1 MGRKGL
7 TRIEGA
13 QKRQDI
19 LVYDM
24 EWYPGRAIP
33 GEGPKKLRNNLRLIG
48 LYDGERYQTFTDMDA
63 FFDELF
69 TQKNSGRWI
78 YAHYGGMAD
87 MQFVLRHIVEKGGAY
102 KVSASFSGSS
112 AIIVKVVR
120 NQNEWTFIDSFW
132 LLRDKL
138 ARLGEAVGRKKLSD
152 AYECSD
158 FPACGHTD
166 PLDETYRHRGDGS
179 CSHFSKHAFEEL
191 HDAMVCQYCGEHRPK
206 SLCTFYAP
214 MSHLITYN
222 EQDCVIL
229 YEAIKQFEE
238 ALLDLGGEL
247 QMTIASCAMR
257 LFRRKYL
264 TQDIHNKG
272 AGLGAIND
280 IARQAYTSSRVE
292 VFQKACPSDAHH
304 ARIQS
309 RGIHQCGYR
318 CFDQWKSMRFPY
330 AEFFPFLDKRTYE
343 GFDGAPLCP
352 KCVQYAMQARAH
364 YFDLNSSFPYAMT
377 FPAPGNLKKRRQGQL
392 PKKSDAIYLADVEV
406 TVPEMYL
413 PPLPFRHE
421 NRVFFPFGSWRAWMS
436 SVDVE
441 LLLEKGGTIRKVHE
455 SIEFHPQTYLR
466 DYAIDIYERR
476 KNATSKYEKLILK
489 YLLNSLYG
497 KFGERPEKT
506 SMLLY
511 PDSTDCPHEPKHRC
525 NNFPF
530 CEHYARG
537 EECNLCMQL
546 LWPGCFLVSH
556 EGEVQHEWVP
566 IGVHITAI
574 ARKNLYN
581 YLWDAQDDVYYCDTD
596 SIITTS
602 ELPSDPK
609 TLGAL
614 KLEEDIWEGEF
625 VAPKVYSAKVADSS
639 EKERIGEDIVKAKGF
654 SRMNYQKFVEIKEG
668 ERIKIARMTRLRELY
683 RKGETE
689 PEEAVIEKRLVQKLL
704 PKRCELPSGQTR
716 PWAVHEIESDH
727 VDASISIAVGQRP
740 EVATRRTRRG
750 RMAR

>member
-1 MGRKGL
+1 MSRKGL
-7 TRIEGA
+7 TRIESA

-19 LVYDM
+19 LVYDL

-48 LYDGERYQTFTDMDA
+48 LYDGERYRSFTDMDA

-69 TQKNSGRWI
+69 THKNDGKWI

-87 MQFVLRHIVEKGGAY
+87 MQFVLRHIVEKGGDY

-112 AIIVKVVR
+112 AIIVKVKR
-120 NQNEWTFIDSFW
+120 GQNEWTFIDSFW

-158 FPACGHTD
+158 FPACGHID
-166 PLDETYRHRGDGS
+166 PLDEPYRHRGDGS
-179 CSHFSKHAFEEL
+179 CSHFSKHVFEDMHEVL
-191 HDAMVCQYCGEHRPK
+191 ICQHCGEWRPK

-214 MSHLITYN
+214 LAHLITYN

-238 ALLDLGGEL
+238 ALLSLGGEL

-264 TQDIHNKG
+264 TDDIKNKAMG
-272 AGLGAIND
+272 MGTINN

-292 VFQKACPSDAHH
+292 VFQKECPSNAFVE
-304 ARIQS
+304 RL
-309 RGIHQCGYR
+309 HQKGFGQCALR
-318 CFDQWKSMRFPY
+318 CFDQWKERRFPY
-330 AEFFPFLDKRTYE
+330 AEYFPFIEKRNFE
-343 GFDGAPLCP
+343 GYSGAPLCP
-352 KCVQYAMQARAH
+352 RCVQFAMHNRAH
-364 YFDLNSSFPYAMT
+364 YYDLNSSFPYAMT
-377 FPAPGNLKKRRQGQL
+377 FPAPGNVKKRREGKL

-421 NRVFFPFGSWRAWMS
+421 SRVFFPFGTWRAWMS
-436 SVDVE
+436 NVDID
-441 LLLEKGGTIRKVHE
+441 LLLEKGGLIRKVYE
-455 SIEFHPQTYLR
+455 SVEFHPQTYLR

-476 KNATSKYEKLILK
+476 KNATSKYEKLVLK

-511 PDSTDCPHEPKHRC
+511 PDDTNCPHEPRHRC
-525 NNFPF
+525 KDFPY
-530 CEHYARG
+530 CEHGQAG
-537 EECNLCMQL
+537 QECNLCMQL
-546 LWPGCFLVSH
+546 LWPGCFLVTH
-556 EGEVQHEWVP
+556 EGEVAHEWVP

-581 YLWDAQDDVYYCDTD
+581 HLWDAQDDIYYCDTD
-596 SIITTS
+596 SVITTS

-614 KLEEDIWEGEF
+614 KLEEDIWCGEF
-625 VAPKVYSAKVADSS
+625 VAPKVYAAKVADSS
-639 EKERIGEDIVKAKGF
+639 EKDRIGEDIVKAKGF
-654 SRMNYQKFVEIKEG
+654 SRMTYQKFCEIKEG
-668 ERIKIARMTRLRELY
+668 ERIQIARMTRLRELY
-683 RKGETE
+683 RKRETE

-704 PKRCELPSGQTR
+704 PKRCELSDGQSR
-716 PWAVHEIESDH
+716 PWGVHEIQSDH
-727 VDASISIAVGQRP
+727 KDASIQIAVSQKP
-740 EVATRRTRRG
+740 PTAKVRRG
-750 RMAR
+750 RLRG

>member
-1 MGRKGL
+1 MSQKGL

-13 QKRQDI
+13 QKRQEI
-19 LVYDM
+19 LVFDM

-48 LYDGERYQTFTDMDA
+48 LYDGNRYQSFESLDA

-69 TQKNSGRWI
+69 TQKNDGKWI

-87 MQFVLRHIVEKGGAY
+87 MQFVLRHIVEKGGEY
-102 KVSASFSGSS
+102 NVSASFSGSS
-112 AIIVKVVR
+112 AIIVKVKR
-120 NQNEWTFIDSFW
+120 AMNEWTFIDSFW

-166 PLDETYRHRGDGS
+166 PMDEPYRHKGDGS
-179 CSHFSKHAFEEL
+179 CSHFSRHSFDEVHE
-191 HDAMVCQYCGEHRPK
+191 AMICQNCGEERPK
-206 SLCTFYAP
+206 SLCTFFAP

-238 ALLDLGGEL
+238 ALLSLGGEL

-264 TQDIHNKG
+264 TKDIRNKAMG
-272 AGLGAIND
+272 MTYVNE
-280 IARQAYTSSRVE
+280 IARKAYTSSRVE
-292 VFQKACPSDAHH
+292 VFQKTCPSSNFVDSVY
-304 ARIQS
+304 RKGF
-309 RGIHQCGYR
+309 RQCDRR
-318 CFDQWKSMRFPY
+318 CFDNWKAKRFPY
-330 AEFFPFLDKRTYE
+330 AEFFPFTERRTYE
-343 GFDGAPLCP
+343 GFSGPPLCP
-352 KCVQYAMQARAH
+352 TCAAFADNSRAH
-364 YFDLNSSFPYAMT
+364 YYDLNSSFPYAMT
-377 FPAPGNLKKRRQGQL
+377 FPAPGNVKRNLDGAL
-392 PKKSDAIYLADVEV
+392 PKKSDAIYLADVDV

-421 NRVFFPFGSWRAWMS
+421 SRVFFPFGSWRAWMS
-436 SVDVE
+436 NIDIQ
-441 LLLEKGGTIRKVHE
+441 LLLERGGRINKVYR
-455 SIEFHPQTYLR
+455 SVEFHPQTYLR

-476 KNATSKYEKLILK
+476 KNATSKYEKLVLK

-511 PDSTDCPHEPKHRC
+511 PNDTDCPHEHKHRC
-525 NNFPF
+525 KDFPN
-530 CEHYARG
+530 CEHGKAG
-537 EECNLCMQL
+537 QECNLCMQL

-556 EGEVQHEWVP
+556 EGDVAHEWVP

-574 ARKNLYN
+574 ARRNLYN
-581 YLWDAQDDVYYCDTD
+581 HLWDAQEDIYYCDTD
-596 SIITTS
+596 SVITTT

-614 KLEEDIWEGEF
+614 KLEEDIWNGEF
-625 VAPKVYSAKVADSS
+625 VAPKVYAAKVADSS

-654 SRMNYQKFVEIKEG
+654 SRMNYQKFCEIREG

-689 PEEAVIEKRLVQKLL
+689 PEEAVVEKRLVQKLL
-704 PKRCELPSGQTR
+704 PKRCELSDGHTR
-716 PWAVHEIESDH
+716 PWGVHEIESDH
-727 VDASISIAVGQRP
+727 ADSSIHIRVGQRP
-740 EVATRRTRRG
+740 QSAPPATRRRRS
-750 RMAR
+750 RT